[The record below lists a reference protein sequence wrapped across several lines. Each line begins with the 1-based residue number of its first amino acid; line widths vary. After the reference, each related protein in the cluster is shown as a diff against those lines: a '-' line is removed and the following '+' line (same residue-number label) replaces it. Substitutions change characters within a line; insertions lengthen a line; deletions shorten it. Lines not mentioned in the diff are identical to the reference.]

1 MNYAEE
7 SLRLHEAWGGKIEVT
22 ARVPVATRDDLSLA
36 YTPGVARL
44 PGNPKGRQ
52 PVLRPDPAAQPRA
65 VVTDGSPSWAWATS
79 GPRRYAGDGGQMRAV

>member
-36 YTPGVARL
+36 YTPGVAQ
-44 PGNPKGRQ
+44 PAWKSKGRQ
-52 PVLRPDPAAQPRA
+52 PVLRPDPAAQPLRRRHRRLRRPGPGRHRA
-65 VVTDGSPSWAWATS
+65 
-79 GPRRYAGDGGQMRAV
+79 RRPVCR